1 MSEILLSGR
10 ERIELEHLVAHAND
24 ARLVQRAY
32 ALLWLDDG
40 ESIAEVAQRLG
51 VTRQSVYN
59 WTAHWSDRTARQI
72 SVRLADA
79 PRSGRPA
86 TAHGVIDPLIDQVVD
101 GDPRSFGYRPNL
113 WTASLLAHYLR
124 EKHQL
129 AVSADSVH
137 LAIARLRV
145 AWKRPRHDLALREPS
160 WRQAKGGLKRGSES
174 GSEVSS

>member
-1 MSEILLSGR
+1 MSEISLSGH
-10 ERIELEHLVAHAND
+10 ERSELEHLSAHADD

-40 ESIAEVAQRLG
+40 ESIAEVAARLG

-59 WTAHWSDRTARQI
+59 WTAHWSDRTHQQTRA
-72 SVRLADA
+72 RLADA

-86 TAHGVIDPLIDQVVD
+86 TAQGIIDPLIDRVVD
-101 GDPRSFGYRPNL
+101 ADPRLFGYRSNL

-124 EKHQL
+124 QQHKL
-129 AVSADSVH
+129 TVSADSVH

-145 AWKRPRHDLALREPS
+145 AWKRPRHHLALRERH
-160 WRQAKGGLKRGSES
+160 WRQAKGGLKRGS
-174 GSEVSS
+174 GRVSAASS